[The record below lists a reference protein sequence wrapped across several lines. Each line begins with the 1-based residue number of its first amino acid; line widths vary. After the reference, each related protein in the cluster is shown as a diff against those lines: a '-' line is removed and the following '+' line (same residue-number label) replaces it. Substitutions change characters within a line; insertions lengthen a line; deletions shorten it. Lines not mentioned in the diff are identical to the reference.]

1 MQSSAELHSA
11 VSPIFNRLADGTCL
25 GTTHVRRH
33 AGSKPA
39 IQRIGNLRY
48 EGMGQPGDSRL
59 AIGHLRFSS
68 LVLLALL
75 LLPLRAL
82 PHDSPEHV
90 VEMLTARMEVV
101 GRRPD
106 LLWRRATEHRVLGDL
121 AAAASDLR
129 QALKMD
135 PRFLP
140 ALTDL
145 SRVQLA
151 QGRRR
156 RALWT
161 TDRAFEFVRDEA
173 GRAPLRMLRA
183 EVFAESG
190 DLEKSLAECNRAL
203 RHAEGTQLDWYLTR
217 SQIQCRLGRFNDAVA
232 GLKQGF
238 ELTGSA
244 VLEVECI
251 DAMIDAGRFGEAM
264 ERIEPILA
272 ASRWQASWLVRRA
285 RVRLAGGDIA
295 AAHADLMAAIRELNQ
310 RLNSPRPDPGLLT
323 DRGLASALLGDVA
336 PARRDLAEARKLGA
350 DAETVRRLEVAL
362 AALR

>member
-1 MQSSAELHSA
+1 LGLGPSSA
-11 VSPIFNRLADGTCL
+11 
-25 GTTHVRRH
+25 
-33 AGSKPA
+33 AG
-39 IQRIGNLRY
+39 
-48 EGMGQPGDSRL
+48 
-59 AIGHLRFSS
+59 

-75 LLPLRAL
+75 FLPARAL

-90 VEMLTARMEVV
+90 VEMLTARMEII
-101 GRRPD
+101 GPRPD

-121 AAAASDLR
+121 VAAGRDLKR
-129 QALKMD
+129 ALKLN

-151 QGRRR
+151 QGSRR
-156 RALWT
+156 RALRT
-161 TDRAFEFVRDEA
+161 IDHAFEFVRDEP

-183 EVFAESG
+183 EIFAERG
-190 DLEKSLAECNRAL
+190 EMEKALIECDRAL
-203 RHAEGTQLDWYLTR
+203 RHAEGTPLDWYLTR
-217 SQIQCRLGRFNDAVA
+217 SQIQCRLGKFNEAVA
-232 GLKQGF
+232 GLKAGF
-238 ELTGSA
+238 DLTGSA

-251 DAMIDAGRFGEAM
+251 DAMIDAGRFEEAL

-272 ASRWQASWLVRRA
+272 DSRWQASWLVRRA
-285 RVRLAGGDIA
+285 RVRLAGGDIS

-323 DRGLASALLGDVA
+323 DRGLASALLGDAV
-336 PARRDLAEARKLGA
+336 PARRDLNEARKLGA